1 MALAQVATLVGFLV
15 AYRRAFGVA
24 VRDALLPRPDDL
36 RQLAAPLL
44 AGLRRRLAGT

>member
-1 MALAQVATLVGFLV
+1 MALAQGVTLIGFLV

-24 VRDALLPRPDDL
+24 VRDALVPRSDDL
-36 RQLAAPLL
+36 RLLAAPLL